1 MHIGILL
8 NNALVVAEFCL
19 KEFAGKVSKIL
30 PCTGNCLSV
39 EKIVEFASRVL

>member
-30 PCTGNCLSV
+30 PCAGNCLSV